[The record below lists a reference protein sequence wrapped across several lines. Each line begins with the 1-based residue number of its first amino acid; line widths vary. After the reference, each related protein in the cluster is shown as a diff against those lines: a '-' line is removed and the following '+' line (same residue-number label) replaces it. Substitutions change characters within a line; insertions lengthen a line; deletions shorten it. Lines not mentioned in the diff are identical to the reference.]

1 VEVAIAEDGEIMA
14 RGPNIMKGYWQR
26 PDDTAAV
33 LEPDG
38 WFHTGDIGALS
49 DDGYLTITDR
59 KTELLVTSG
68 GKKIAPAPIESL
80 LKKHPLVAEA
90 MIVGEA
96 RKFPAVLI
104 VPNFA
109 QLEHRLKVLGM
120 PGGTREELVVREDVV
135 SLYQEVVE
143 PLNHDLAQFERLKKV
158 ALLPTE
164 FTIAG
169 GELTP
174 TLKLRRRVVLD
185 RWQAVVDRLYENG

>member
-1 VEVAIAEDGEIMA
+1 
-14 RGPNIMKGYWQR
+14 
-26 PDDTAAV
+26 
-33 LEPDG
+33 
-38 WFHTGDIGALS
+38 
-49 DDGYLTITDR
+49 
-59 KTELLVTSG
+59 
-68 GKKIAPAPIESL
+68 
-80 LKKHPLVAEA
+80 
-90 MIVGEA
+90 VGEA